1 VSELTPSLATLA
13 VLEERIQRGLQTF
26 IVVGLAL
33 MEIRERRLYRQ
44 AGFTEFDDYCRNRWG
59 WSEAHATRH
68 IQAAEVAKA
77 LPIGN
82 GPANE
87 AQARE
92 LVPLAREDETQVL
105 EVLTELRAEHGE
117 AVTAALIHQ
126 AVGKRLRRKRKLE
139 QIASLGKQDPPGLP
153 AGRYRTLVA
162 DPPWRYDAFATK
174 ASANLQYPTMYP
186 EEVAGLEVATLAE
199 DDAHLWLWTTNAL
212 MEEAHRVVRAWGFKP
227 ATILTWCKPGPGVG
241 NYLRNNTEHAILATR
256 GQPLTPRDK
265 PLSSWYE
272 WSRAR
277 HSEKPEA
284 FYALVEQVSP
294 GPYLELFARRPRENW
309 SCWGNEVA
317 VGAAVAVEP

>member
-1 VSELTPSLATLA
+1 MSELTPPRAPPA
-13 VLEERIQRGLQTF
+13 VLEERIQKGLQTF

-44 AGFTEFDDYCRNRWG
+44 AGFTEFDDYCRHRWG

-92 LVPLAREDETQVL
+92 LVPLTREDDSLL
-105 EVLTELRAEHGE
+105 EVWTELRAEYGE
-117 AVTAALIHQ
+117 AVTAALVRQ
-126 AVGKRLRRKRKLE
+126 TVSKRLRRKRMLE
-139 QIASLGKQDPPGLP
+139 QIASLGKQGTPGLP
-153 AGRYRTLVA
+153 TGRYRTLVA
-162 DPPWRYDAFATK
+162 DPPWCYEAFATK
-174 ASANLQYPTMYP
+174 ASANLQYPTMHP
-186 EEVAGLEVATLAE
+186 EEVAALEVATLAE

-227 ATILTWCKPGPGVG
+227 VTILTWCKRGPGVG

-256 GQPLTPRDK
+256 GQPLTPSDK
-265 PLSSWYE
+265 PLSSWYQ

-317 VGAAVAVEP
+317 MGLAVAVEP